1 MVYFNPWSPFTLQIH
16 VKSELNKKQNA
27 FQMGPRGLVCI
38 QSERSWWRAVWLSWL
53 LEEVLFSN
61 RIRSQDSK
69 EVVTARAGSLSRRG
83 GVSPGDLWARVED
96 MPLEVNGWVQAGPP
110 LLGSQDCSTHSPERG
125 ACEVPS
131 RELSGR
137 FLAGVRQAPERMS
150 VQHLLR
156 DHRPSK
162 LEGMLGLVYHR
173 PSLQQVDAPASVQ
186 APSQPCLNVSRA
198 NQLSLFAG
206 NFLVSSENLQ
216 SPASWED
223 GTP

>member
-1 MVYFNPWSPFTLQIH
+1 
-16 VKSELNKKQNA
+16 
-27 FQMGPRGLVCI
+27 
-38 QSERSWWRAVWLSWL
+38 
-53 LEEVLFSN
+53 
-61 RIRSQDSK
+61 
-69 EVVTARAGSLSRRG
+69 
-83 GVSPGDLWARVED
+83 
-96 MPLEVNGWVQAGPP
+96 MPLEVNSWVQAGPP
-110 LLGSQDCSTHSPERG
+110 LLGSQDCSAHSPERG
-125 ACEVPS
+125 ACAVPS

-137 FLAGVRQAPERMS
+137 FLAGVSQAPERMS

-156 DHRPSK
+156 WAGTQDHRPSK
-162 LEGMLGLVYHR
+162 LERMLELVYRR